1 MSALD
6 RISRYRRRREPENWL
21 ERALVE
27 RGAVLTA
34 DAVLVPEGSDV
45 FNEGTVGGAATPRR
59 GRRKGDA
66 RYARD

>member
-34 DAVLVPEGSDV
+34 EAVLVPEGSDV
-45 FNEGTVGGAATPRR
+45 FNEGTARQVAASER